1 MANRTTIIAA
11 HRLSTIRS
19 ADTIF
24 VMQSGRVVEGGTHAA
39 LMARRGL
46 YARLVEHQLAGMAVN

>member
-1 MANRTTIIAA
+1 MTERTISPLTSVFTFAGLVVLT
-11 HRLSTIRS
+11 LS
-19 ADTIF
+19 
-24 VMQSGRVVEGGTHAA
+24 VLA